1 LNYFIEDK
9 PKEQFMETKKKDDLL
24 RRVRIASGHLKGVEK
39 MIEEDVYCVK
49 IIEQVQ
55 AIQAA
60 LNKVNSLIL
69 DDHLRHCVTTA
80 VRGED
85 STERERV
92 LSEIANVFQTASKL

>member
-1 LNYFIEDK
+1 
-9 PKEQFMETKKKDDLL
+9 MEAKKKADVL
-24 RRVRIASGHLKGVEK
+24 RRVRIVGGHLKGVEK

-60 LNKVNSLIL
+60 LNKVNTLIL

-92 LSEIANVFQTASKL
+92 LSEIATMFETASKL

>member
-1 LNYFIEDK
+1 
-9 PKEQFMETKKKDDLL
+9 MEAKKKVDLL
-24 RRVRIASGHLKGVEK
+24 RRVQTVTGHLKGVEK
-39 MIEEDVYCVK
+39 MIEQDVYCVK

-60 LNKVNSLIL
+60 LNKINTLIL

-85 STERERV
+85 PTERERV
-92 LSEIANVFQTASKL
+92 LSEIANMFETASKL

>member
-1 LNYFIEDK
+1 
-9 PKEQFMETKKKDDLL
+9 MEANKKADLL
-24 RRVRIASGHLKGVEK
+24 RRVRIVNGHLKGVEK
-39 MIEEDVYCVK
+39 MIEEEVYCVK

-60 LNKVNSLIL
+60 LNKVNTLIL

-85 STERERV
+85 SAERERV
-92 LSEIANVFQTASKL
+92 LSEIATVFETASKL

>member
-1 LNYFIEDK
+1 
-9 PKEQFMETKKKDDLL
+9 MEANKKADLL
-24 RRVRIASGHLKGVEK
+24 RRVRIVNGHLKGVEK
-39 MIEEDVYCVK
+39 MIEEEVYCVK

-60 LNKVNSLIL
+60 LNKVNTLIL

-92 LSEIANVFQTASKL
+92 LSEIATVFETASKL

>member
-1 LNYFIEDK
+1 
-9 PKEQFMETKKKDDLL
+9 MEAKKKTDLL
-24 RRVRIASGHLKGVEK
+24 RRVKIVSGHLKGVEK

-60 LNKVNSLIL
+60 LNKVNTLIL

-85 STERERV
+85 ANERERV
-92 LSEIANVFQTASKL
+92 LSEIATVFETASKL

>member
-1 LNYFIEDK
+1 V
-9 PKEQFMETKKKDDLL
+9 ETKNKVELL
-24 RRVRIASGHLKGVEK
+24 SRVRTVSGHLKGVEK
-39 MIEEDVYCVK
+39 MIEQDAYCVK

-60 LNKVNSLIL
+60 LNKVNTLLL

-85 STERERV
+85 PTERERV

>member
-1 LNYFIEDK
+1 
-9 PKEQFMETKKKDDLL
+9 METKKKAELL
-24 RRVRIASGHLKGVEK
+24 NRVRTVSGHLKGVEK
-39 MIEEDVYCVK
+39 MIEQDAYCVK

-60 LNKVNSLIL
+60 LNKLNTLIL

-85 STERERV
+85 PTERERV
-92 LSEIANVFQTASKL
+92 LSEIATMFETASKL

>member
-1 LNYFIEDK
+1 
-9 PKEQFMETKKKDDLL
+9 MEAKKKADLL
-24 RRVRIASGHLKGVEK
+24 RRVKIVSGHLKGVEK

-60 LNKVNSLIL
+60 LNKVNTLIL
-69 DDHLRHCVTTA
+69 DDHLHHCVTTA

-85 STERERV
+85 ANERERV
-92 LSEIANVFQTASKL
+92 LSEIATVFETASKL

>member
-1 LNYFIEDK
+1 
-9 PKEQFMETKKKDDLL
+9 METKKKAELL
-24 RRVRIASGHLKGVEK
+24 NRVRTVSGHLKGVEK
-39 MIEEDVYCVK
+39 MIEQDAYCVK

-60 LNKVNSLIL
+60 LNKINSLVL

-85 STERERV
+85 PTERERV
-92 LSEIANVFQTASKL
+92 LSEIATMFETASKL

>member
-1 LNYFIEDK
+1 
-9 PKEQFMETKKKDDLL
+9 MEAKKKAELL
-24 RRVRIASGHLKGVEK
+24 NRVRTVSGHLKGVEK
-39 MIEEDVYCVK
+39 MIEQDAYCVK

-60 LNKVNSLIL
+60 LNKINSLVL

-85 STERERV
+85 PTERERV
-92 LSEIANVFQTASKL
+92 LSEIATMFETASKL

>member
-1 LNYFIEDK
+1 
-9 PKEQFMETKKKDDLL
+9 MEAKKKADLL
-24 RRVRIASGHLKGVEK
+24 RRVKIVSGHLKGVEK

-60 LNKVNSLIL
+60 LNKVNTLIL

-85 STERERV
+85 ANERERV
-92 LSEIANVFQTASKL
+92 LSEIATVFETASKL

>member
-1 LNYFIEDK
+1 
-9 PKEQFMETKKKDDLL
+9 MEAKKKVELL
-24 RRVRIASGHLKGVEK
+24 NRVRTVSGHLKGVEK
-39 MIEEDVYCVK
+39 MIEQDAYCVK

-60 LNKVNSLIL
+60 LNKVNSLVL

-85 STERERV
+85 PTERERV
-92 LSEIANVFQTASKL
+92 LSEIATMFETASKL